1 MVIVE
6 VVTSLSLLVLERE
19 WDPVLEEA
27 SLGCADPP
35 LTLVKEVLLAL

>member
-1 MVIVE
+1 MIVE
-6 VVTSLSLLVLERE
+6 AITPLSLLVLERE

-35 LTLVKEVLLAL
+35 LILGKEVLLAL